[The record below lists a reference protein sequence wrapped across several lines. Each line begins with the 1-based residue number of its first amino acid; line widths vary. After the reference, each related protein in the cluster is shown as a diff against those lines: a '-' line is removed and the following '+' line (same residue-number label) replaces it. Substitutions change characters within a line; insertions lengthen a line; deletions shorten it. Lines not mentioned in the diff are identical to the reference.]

1 MKYKLDEAMSDG
13 VLEEDDFIEF
23 KQRAKT
29 IQQGDR
35 YYGMNLLNLN
45 SKRDTIE
52 FRVANGTTNPD
63 VWIENIRLFGRL
75 MEKSEEL
82 AQIELKEKN
91 GVTLKRNEAH
101 LLKLKKKIQDK
112 SLSEEEKSE
121 VLIELLFNKEE
132 RQVYRDRYTVN
143 SMLQQDEMA
152 EDFEMGVRLR
162 INRKR

>member
-1 MKYKLDEAMSDG
+1 MNYKLDEAMSDG
-13 VLEEDDFIEF
+13 VLDEDDFIEF
-23 KQRAKT
+23 KQRVKT

-63 VWIENIRLFGRL
+63 AWIENIRLFGRL

-82 AQIELKEKN
+82 AQIEIKEKN
-91 GVTLKRNEAH
+91 GIRLKRNETH
-101 LLKLKKKIQDK
+101 LLKLKEKIQDE
-112 SLSEEEKSE
+112 SLSEEDKSE
-121 VLIELLFNKEE
+121 ILIELLFNKDE
-132 RQVYRDRYTVN
+132 RQVYRNRYTVN

-162 INRKR
+162 INRNR